1 MALMFSLTQFA
12 AATTFDLM
20 TSRPDTFGAKIC
32 YQSYK
37 KILLIIFFCY
47 KLVRLALV

>member
-20 TSRPDTFGAKIC
+20 ALRPDTFGAKIC
-32 YQSYK
+32 HKSYK
-37 KILLIIFFCY
+37 KILLMIF
-47 KLVRLALV
+47 LL